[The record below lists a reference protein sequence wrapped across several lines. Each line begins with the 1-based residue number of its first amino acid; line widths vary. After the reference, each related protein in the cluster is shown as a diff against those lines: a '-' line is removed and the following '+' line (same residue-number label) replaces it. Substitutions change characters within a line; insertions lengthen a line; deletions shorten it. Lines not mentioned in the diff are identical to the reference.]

1 MKTTSPLAYKVR
13 MTVLLLVAAVCIVVL
28 LAQLLVSAIGPVK
41 TPFFNI
47 ALIGLL
53 GMLLTDLVCILHV
66 IIHGKGKLDLWI
78 AIPGGIL
85 TVMGLG
91 GFIANALL
99 L

>member
-1 MKTTSPLAYKVR
+1 MQSTLAYKVR
-13 MTVLLLVAAVCIVVL
+13 MTVLLLIAAVMIVVL

-47 ALIGLL
+47 SLIGLL
-53 GMLLTDLVCILHV
+53 GMLLVDLICILHV
-66 IIHGKGKLDLWI
+66 IIRGHGRLDLWI
-78 AIPGGIL
+78 AIPGEIL

-91 GFIANALL
+91 GFIVNALL